1 MHQEKP
7 GFGRAFSLRIL
18 IENCGLTSA
27 SSHTAFN
34 GRPLVCFAYL
44 PLSPKPPRTILY
56 YVMRMYCRP
65 LLVLSLISLAF
76 LPGCER
82 GTSDPP
88 AVIGA
93 QNAEKPVE
101 APPASVS
108 LQDVVETKPDYIVGI
123 SFPQSASK
131 YPGLAQAL
139 KAYAD
144 AARADL
150 MQAVSGLQ
158 GQKPTA
164 PYDLS
169 LSFTGLVDTP
179 DVVAV
184 AADGS
189 SYTGGAH
196 GNPLVA
202 RFVWLPKTQ
211 QMLTAQALFP
221 TGNAWQVISDASR
234 EQLTTT
240 LSQRLDADELEGVER
255 ARQLQSS
262 SKMIDAGT
270 APKVENFA
278 QFEPVMD
285 VGGRIRALRFVF
297 PPYQVGPYVD
307 GTRTVDIP
315 ARVLLP
321 LLAAEYKALFI
332 GG

>member
-1 MHQEKP
+1 M
-7 GFGRAFSLRIL
+7 RLSRY
-18 IENCGLTSA
+18 
-27 SSHTAFN
+27 
-34 GRPLVCFAYL
+34 PLFLV
-44 PLSPKPPRTILY
+44 PL
-56 YVMRMYCRP
+56 M
-65 LLVLSLISLAF
+65 LLAL
-76 LPGCER
+76 LPGCDR
-82 GTSDPP
+82 GTNP
-88 AVIGA
+88 ATPDA
-93 QNAEKPVE
+93 QAPVDSVE
-101 APPASVS
+101 APAAAVP
-108 LQDVVETKPDYIVGI
+108 LKDVVETRPDYIVGI
-123 SFPQSASK
+123 SFPQSAVK

-139 KAYAD
+139 KMYAD
-144 AARADL
+144 SAQAAL
-150 MQAVSGLQ
+150 MQAVAGLQ

-202 RFVWLPKTQ
+202 RFVWLPNTQ

-221 TGNAWQVISDASR
+221 AADAWQVIADASR
-234 EQLTTT
+234 EQLATT
-240 LSQRLDADELEGVER
+240 LSQRLDADGLEGAER
-255 ARQLQSS
+255 AQQLQNGSR
-262 SKMIDAGT
+262 MIDDGT
-270 APKVENFA
+270 SPKAENFA

-297 PPYQVGPYVD
+297 PPYQVGAYVD

-315 ARVLLP
+315 ARMLLP
-321 LLAAEYKALFI
+321 ILAPQYKALFI